1 MSAQLSNVQQLFAL
15 LVFVLSVF
23 GNFASAEAADAG
35 NILAALIGVAIGV
48 ICICAA
54 LGWWSRRQA

>member
-1 MSAQLSNVQQLFAL
+1 MATSLSNAQQLFAL
-15 LVFVLSVF
+15 LVFILSVF
-23 GNFASAEAADAG
+23 GSFDSAEAADAG
-35 NILAALIGVAIGV
+35 NVLAALIGVAIGI